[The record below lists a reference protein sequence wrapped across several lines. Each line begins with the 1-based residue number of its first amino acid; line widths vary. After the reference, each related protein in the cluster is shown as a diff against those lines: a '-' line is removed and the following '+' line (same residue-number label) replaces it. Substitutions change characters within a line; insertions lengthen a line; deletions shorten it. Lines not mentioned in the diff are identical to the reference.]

1 MGSFQYT
8 RMNDIIT
15 DLEELINLK
24 ETSGWAW
31 PDDEGSWL
39 FNKYNSYPLINLLFK
54 HLNIKDSWDLY
65 QNLEKLLKLCNEYR
79 REI

>member
-1 MGSFQYT
+1 
-8 RMNDIIT
+8 MNDIIT

-24 ETSGWAW
+24 ETSGWSRVW
-31 PDDEGSWL
+31 LEGAGRFWL
-39 FNKYNSYPLINLLFK
+39 FNKYNSHPLMNLLFK
-54 HLNIKDSWDLY
+54 HLSIKDSWDLY